1 MVLNIIPFEHIKGGY
16 NLDSLLLSKN
26 VMNLLDDKKAGGI
39 ISIDVSKVTTLTDY
53 FIICSGT
60 SDRHRK
66 SLADDV
72 QELMENEKL
81 EMLSKE
87 GYSTANWILLDYGYV
102 VVNIFSADAREKYD
116 LERLW
121 SDGALSDLRN
131 MKNAEETK

>member
-1 MVLNIIPFEHIKGGY
+1 
-16 NLDSLLLSKN
+16 
-26 VMNLLDDKKAGGI
+26 MNLLDDKKAVGI

-72 QELMENEKL
+72 QEFMENEDVK
-81 EMLSKE
+81 MLSKE
-87 GYSTANWILLDYGYV
+87 GYRTADWILLDYGWV
-102 VVNIFSADAREKYD
+102 VVNVFSSDAREKYN

-121 SDGALSDLRN
+121 SDGSLSDLRN
-131 MKNAEETK
+131 MQNTEETK

>member
-1 MVLNIIPFEHIKGGY
+1 
-16 NLDSLLLSKN
+16 LDSLVLSKN
-26 VMNLLDDKKAGGI
+26 VMNLLDDKKAGSI

-81 EMLSKE
+81 EMISKE
-87 GYSTANWILLDYGYV
+87 GYRTANWILLDYGYV
-102 VVNIFSADAREKYD
+102 VVNIFSTDARDKYD

-121 SDGALSDLRN
+121 SDGSLSELRK
-131 MKNAEETK
+131 MKKVEETK

>member
-1 MVLNIIPFEHIKGGY
+1 M
-16 NLDSLLLSKN
+16 DSLDLSKKT
-26 VMNLLDDKKAGGI
+26 MNLLDDKKAQGI
-39 ISIDVSKVTTLTDY
+39 ISINVSKVTTLTDY
-53 FIICSGT
+53 FIICCGT

-72 QELMENEKL
+72 QELMEDENV

-87 GYSTANWILLDYGYV
+87 GYRTADWILLDYGYV
-102 VVNIFSADAREKYD
+102 VVNIFSEEAREKYN

-131 MKNAEETK
+131 ANNPEEKE

>member
-1 MVLNIIPFEHIKGGY
+1 M
-16 NLDSLLLSKN
+16 DSLVLSKN
-26 VMNLLDDKKAGGI
+26 VMNLLDDKKAGSI

-87 GYSTANWILLDYGYV
+87 GYRTANWILLDYGYV
-102 VVNIFSADAREKYD
+102 VVNIFSTDARDKYD

-121 SDGALSDLRN
+121 SDGSLSELRK
-131 MKNAEETK
+131 MKKAEETK

>member
-1 MVLNIIPFEHIKGGY
+1 M
-16 NLDSLLLSKN
+16 DSLKLSKD
-26 VMNLLDDKKAGGI
+26 VMNLLDDKKALGI

-72 QELMENEKL
+72 QELMENDDVK
-81 EMLSKE
+81 MLSKE
-87 GYSTANWILLDYGYV
+87 GYRTADWILLDYGYV
-102 VVNIFSADAREKYD
+102 VVNVFSTEAREKYS

-121 SDGALSDLRN
+121 SDGALSEMRN
-131 MKNAEETK
+131 MNTREETQ

>member
-1 MVLNIIPFEHIKGGY
+1 M
-16 NLDSLLLSKN
+16 DSLVLSKN

-60 SDRHRK
+60 SNRHRK

-87 GYSTANWILLDYGYV
+87 GYRNANWILLDYGYV
-102 VVNIFSADAREKYD
+102 VVNIFSADSREKYD

-121 SDGALSDLRN
+121 SDGSLSELRKMHN
-131 MKNAEETK
+131 TEETK

>member
-1 MVLNIIPFEHIKGGY
+1 M
-16 NLDSLLLSKN
+16 DSLVLSKN
-26 VMNLLDDKKAGGI
+26 VMNLLDDKKAGSI

-81 EMLSKE
+81 EMISKE
-87 GYSTANWILLDYGYV
+87 GYRTANWILLDYGYV
-102 VVNIFSADAREKYD
+102 VVNIFSTDARDKYD

-121 SDGALSDLRN
+121 SDGSLSELRK
-131 MKNAEETK
+131 MKKAEETE

>member
-1 MVLNIIPFEHIKGGY
+1 M
-16 NLDSLLLSKN
+16 DSLVLSKN
-26 VMNLLDDKKAGGI
+26 VMNLLDDKKAGSI

-81 EMLSKE
+81 EMISKE
-87 GYSTANWILLDYGYV
+87 GYRTANWILLDYGYV
-102 VVNIFSADAREKYD
+102 VVNIFSTDARDKYD

-121 SDGALSDLRN
+121 SDGSLSELRK
-131 MKNAEETK
+131 MKKVEETK

>member
-1 MVLNIIPFEHIKGGY
+1 M
-16 NLDSLLLSKN
+16 DSLELSKKA
-26 VMNLLDDKKAGGI
+26 MNLLEDKKATGI

-66 SLADDV
+66 SLSDDM
-72 QELMENEKL
+72 QDFMENENVD
-81 EMLSKE
+81 MLSKE
-87 GYSTANWILLDYGYV
+87 GYRTADWILLDYGYV
-102 VVNIFSADAREKYD
+102 VINIFSDDAREKYK

-131 MKNAEETK
+131 INKSEESE

>member
-1 MVLNIIPFEHIKGGY
+1 M
-16 NLDSLLLSKN
+16 DSLVLSKN
-26 VMNLLDDKKAGGI
+26 VMNLLDDKKAGSI

-87 GYSTANWILLDYGYV
+87 GYRTANWILLDYGYV
-102 VVNIFSADAREKYD
+102 VVNIFSTDAREKYD

-121 SDGALSDLRN
+121 SDGSLSELRK
-131 MKNAEETK
+131 MKKAEETK

>member
-1 MVLNIIPFEHIKGGY
+1 M
-16 NLDSLLLSKN
+16 DSLELSKK
-26 VMNLLDDKKAGGI
+26 VMNLLDDKKAMGI

-72 QELMENEKL
+72 QELMENEDVK
-81 EMLSKE
+81 MLSKE
-87 GYSTANWILLDYGYV
+87 GYRTADWILLDYGYV
-102 VVNIFSADAREKYD
+102 VINIFSTDAREKYS

-121 SDGALSDLRN
+121 SDGALSELRN
-131 MKNAEETK
+131 MNAMEET

>member
-1 MVLNIIPFEHIKGGY
+1 
-16 NLDSLLLSKN
+16 LDSLVLSKN
-26 VMNLLDDKKAGGI
+26 VMNLLDDKKAGSI

-87 GYSTANWILLDYGYV
+87 GYRTANWILLDYGYV
-102 VVNIFSADAREKYD
+102 VVNIFSTEARDKYD

-121 SDGALSDLRN
+121 SDGTLSELRK
-131 MKNAEETK
+131 MKKAEETE

>member
-1 MVLNIIPFEHIKGGY
+1 
-16 NLDSLLLSKN
+16 
-26 VMNLLDDKKAGGI
+26 MNLLDDKKASGI

-72 QELMENEKL
+72 QELMEKEKV

-87 GYSTANWILLDYGYV
+87 GYRTADWILLDYGYV
-102 VVNIFSADAREKYD
+102 VINIFSGDAREKYK

-131 MKNAEETK
+131 ISNSEETQ

>member
-1 MVLNIIPFEHIKGGY
+1 M
-16 NLDSLLLSKN
+16 DSLVLSKN

-53 FIICSGT
+53 FIICTGT
-60 SDRHRK
+60 SNRHRK

-72 QELMENEKL
+72 QELMEGEKL

-87 GYSTANWILLDYGYV
+87 GYRTADWILLDYGYV
-102 VVNIFSADAREKYD
+102 VVNIFSADSREKYD

-121 SDGALSDLRN
+121 SDGSLSELRKIQN
-131 MKNAEETK
+131 TEETK

>member
-1 MVLNIIPFEHIKGGY
+1 M
-16 NLDSLLLSKN
+16 DSLILSKN
-26 VMNLLDDKKAGGI
+26 TMNLLDDKKAVGI

-72 QELMENEKL
+72 QEFMENEDVK
-81 EMLSKE
+81 MLSKE
-87 GYSTANWILLDYGYV
+87 GYRTADWILLDYGWV
-102 VVNIFSADAREKYD
+102 VVNVFSSDAREKYN

-121 SDGALSDLRN
+121 SDGSLSDLRN
-131 MKNAEETK
+131 MQNTEETK

>member
-1 MVLNIIPFEHIKGGY
+1 M
-16 NLDSLLLSKN
+16 DSLVLSKN

-60 SDRHRK
+60 SNRHRK
-66 SLADDV
+66 SLADDI

-87 GYSTANWILLDYGYV
+87 GYRNANWILLDYGYV
-102 VVNIFSADAREKYD
+102 VVNIFSADSREKYD

-121 SDGALSDLRN
+121 SDGTLSELRKMHN
-131 MKNAEETK
+131 TEETK